1 MAKLYRNLDARRDW
15 GDARDFAKGMWLI
28 LQQAKPDDYVLAT
41 GKSHSVREFIEFA
54 FAEVGRKVA
63 WRGKGDDE
71 VGFDAA
77 TGQDLIKVDQRYF
90 RLATCALPRHR

>member
-63 WRGKGDDE
+63 WRGKGE
-71 VGFDAA
+71 
-77 TGQDLIKVDQRYF
+77 
-90 RLATCALPRHR
+90 